1 MRACIKSSSISL
13 SSDVHERTGDDFSP
27 KRRGDRRLE
36 KPLRFVLRLPRTVK
50 RMSKRNKWWK
60 ELLAGGAGLAA
71 LATVNFVAAR
81 RRKTA
86 DPPAELFGGEVE
98 FYGWRHGGII
108 YRLAGLESTPPVVFV
123 HAIMAGASSFM
134 WRRNF
139 AALAERFRVYAPDLL
154 GFGFSDKP
162 PTAPYSAD
170 LYVELLS
177 DFLRDVVRRPAHLV
191 ASSLSAAYAVRVADE
206 RPEFVLSL
214 TLVSPLGIDAFHERP
229 GMTGAAFYGLLHS
242 PVLGTSFYNVI
253 ASERSLRD
261 HAHRYLYY
269 DRDMVTPRLVAHHYA
284 MSHQPGAQHAMTA
297 FLSGY
302 LNCDVRANFA
312 RLIQPATLIWGRED
326 RSNPPARAGIWLRLN
341 PRARVVVFDRA
352 RLMVQ
357 EEQAE
362 AFNTLLHE
370 EFARKSAVAA

>member
-1 MRACIKSSSISL
+1 MSESKTTRPKAQRETEQKRLCALFCTS
-13 SSDVHERTGDDFSP
+13 HERFAT
-27 KRRGDRRLE
+27 K
-36 KPLRFVLRLPRTVK
+36 
-50 RMSKRNKWWK
+50 MSRRNKWWK
-60 ELLAGGAGLAA
+60 GLLAGGAGLAA
-71 LATVNFVAAR
+71 LATVNLVAAR

-86 DPPAELFGGEVE
+86 DPPAEEFGGQVE
-98 FYGWRHGGII
+98 FYGWKHGGII
-108 YRLAGLESTPPVVFV
+108 YRLAGPESAPPVVFV
-123 HAIMAGASSFM
+123 HAILPGASSFM

-139 AALAERFRVYAPDLL
+139 GPLADRFRVYALDLL

-170 LYVELLS
+170 SYVELLR
-177 DFLRDVVRRPAHLV
+177 DFLRDVVRQPAHFV

-206 RPEFVLSL
+206 QPESVLSL
-214 TLVSPLGIDAFHERP
+214 TLISPLGIDAFHQRP
-229 GMTGAAFYGLLHS
+229 GMAGAAFYGLLHS

-261 HAHRYLYY
+261 HARHQLYY
-269 DRDMVTPRLVAHHYA
+269 DRNAVAPRLIAHYYA
-284 MSHQPGAQHAMTA
+284 MSHQPGAQYAMTA

-302 LNCDVRANFA
+302 LNCDVRASFA
-312 RLIQPATLIWGRED
+312 RLVPPVTLIWGRDD

-341 PRARVVVFDRA
+341 PRARFVVFDRA

-362 AFNTLLHE
+362 AFNSLLRE
-370 EFARKSAVAA
+370 EFARKSLVAA